1 MGWLSRLFSKNK
13 KKETKEVITTPQ
25 GPEITMDM
33 HAHFLPELDDGASS
47 LDESMEIIKG
57 LQQLGYK
64 HLVATPHIMSD
75 FYKNTPEGIAEK
87 VALVREEIAKEKMD
101 ITIEFAAEYYLDDGF
116 LLNLR
121 NKKPFLTFGKKYL
134 LVETSFINPC
144 LFIDEA
150 IFMAI
155 SQGYQPIIAH
165 PERYTY
171 VFDDYEE
178 IVRWKSLGALLQIN
192 ALSLMGYYS
201 SRSKAIAERLI
212 DDNLVDFIGTDSHK
226 PKHIDGL
233 KKVLKSSYY
242 YKSLGLNLKNN
253 QIATF

>member
-1 MGWLSRLFSKNK
+1 MGWLSRLFSKD
-13 KKETKEVITTPQ
+13 KKEAKEVFTSPQ

-33 HAHFLPELDDGASS
+33 HAHFLPGIDDGASNME
-47 LDESMEIIKG
+47 ESMQIIKG
-57 LQQLGYK
+57 LHQLGYK

-75 FYKNTPEGIAEK
+75 FYKNTPEGINEK
-87 VALVREEIAKEKMD
+87 LTLVREEVAKEGID
-101 ITIEFAAEYYLDDGF
+101 ITIDAAAEYYLDDGF

-121 NKKPFLTFGKKYL
+121 NKKPFLTFGKNYL
-134 LVETSFINPC
+134 LIETSFINPC

-165 PERYTY
+165 PERYNY

-178 IVRWKSLGALLQIN
+178 IKRWKSIGALLQVN
-192 ALSLMGYYS
+192 ALSLLGYYS
-201 SRSKAIAERLI
+201 KRSKAIAERLI
-212 DDNLVDFIGTDSHK
+212 DDNLVDFIGSDSHK
-226 PKHIDGL
+226 PKHVEGL
-233 KKVLKSSYY
+233 KKVLNSSYY